1 MPGKVHLSAFAL
13 ALAALS
19 GTALQASGPRKSVG
33 PDPAVLDR
41 TLSRAIQYFRTQ
53 GQAADGSYS
62 AQAGPAVTAL
72 VVKALLRTGHVT
84 PQDPFVRKSLSYLEN
99 FRQPDGGIYT
109 KVGQHRNYETA
120 ICLMAFQEA
129 NAEGGYDQLITE
141 GQKFLRE
148 LQWGDK
154 QGHDLSSPYYGG
166 AGYGRHT
173 RPDLS
178 NTQFLIEALREVGT
192 PADDPDIQKALIFV
206 SRAQNLESEYNTLPF
221 APKVNDGGFYYTP
234 AAGGQSQAG
243 TTANGGLRS
252 YGSMTY
258 AGLKSMIYA
267 GVGSNDPRV
276 KAARAWIERHYSV
289 EENPGLGPQG
299 LFYYYHTFAK
309 ALDVAG
315 LDYVTDADGV
325 RHDWRKE
332 LAEELASK
340 QLADG
345 SWVNPQRRWLE
356 GDPNLVTAYALLS
369 LTYCRPPSSSD

>member
-1 MPGKVHLSAFAL
+1 M
-13 ALAALS
+13 
-19 GTALQASGPRKSVG
+19 
-33 PDPAVLDR
+33 
-41 TLSRAIQYFRTQ
+41 
-53 GQAADGSYS
+53 
-62 AQAGPAVTAL
+62 
-72 VVKALLRTGHVT
+72 
-84 PQDPFVRKSLSYLEN
+84 
-99 FRQPDGGIYT
+99 
-109 KVGQHRNYETA
+109 
-120 ICLMAFQEA
+120 
-129 NAEGGYDQLITE
+129 
-141 GQKFLRE
+141 
-148 LQWGDK
+148 
-154 QGHDLSSPYYGG
+154 
-166 AGYGRHT
+166 
-173 RPDLS
+173 
-178 NTQFLIEALREVGT
+178 GT

-309 ALDVAG
+309 ALDVVG
-315 LDYVTDADGV
+315 LDYVTDAEGV